1 MVLANLPPANL
12 PPILTLTQTLTLT
25 RANFLEMIFRGES
38 VLWEVVFR
46 SPIQINQTNTNKLK
60 PISFSFEPT
69 NPVEIQNNNK
79 KVAGFDKIP
88 TRLLNLSAEILSTF
102 PLQQTVV

>member
-1 MVLANLPPANL
+1 MVLGKLPPGNL

-25 RANFLEMIFRGES
+25 RANFLETIFRGES

-69 NPVEIQNNNK
+69 NPVEIQNRLKIIIK
-79 KVAGFDKIP
+79 KLQVLIKYQPDY
-88 TRLLNLSAEILSTF
+88 LTF
-102 PLQQTVV
+102 QLKF

>member
-1 MVLANLPPANL
+1 MVLGNLPPGNL

-25 RANFLEMIFRGES
+25 RANFLETIFRGES
-38 VLWEVVFR
+38 VLWEVNFR

-69 NPVEIQNNNK
+69 NPVEIQNRLKIIIK
-79 KVAGFDKIP
+79 KLQVLIKYQPDYLTF
-88 TRLLNLSAEILSTF
+88 RLKF
-102 PLQQTVV
+102 

>member
-1 MVLANLPPANL
+1 MVLGKLPPGNL

-25 RANFLEMIFRGES
+25 RANFSETIFRGES

-69 NPVEIQNNNK
+69 NPVEIQNRLKIIIK
-79 KVAGFDKIP
+79 KLQVLIKYQPDY
-88 TRLLNLSAEILSTF
+88 LTF
-102 PLQQTVV
+102 QLKF

>member
-1 MVLANLPPANL
+1 MVLGNLPPGNL

-25 RANFLEMIFRGES
+25 RANFLETIFRGES
-38 VLWEVVFR
+38 VLWEVNFR

-69 NPVEIQNNNK
+69 NPVEIQNRLKIIIK
-79 KVAGFDKIP
+79 KLQVLIKYQPDY
-88 TRLLNLSAEILSTF
+88 LTF
-102 PLQQTVV
+102 QLKF

>member
-1 MVLANLPPANL
+1 MVLGNLPPGNL

-25 RANFLEMIFRGES
+25 RANFLETIFRGES

-69 NPVEIQNNNK
+69 NPVEIQNRLKIIIK
-79 KVAGFDKIP
+79 KLQVLIKYQPDY
-88 TRLLNLSAEILSTF
+88 LTF
-102 PLQQTVV
+102 QLKF